1 METFRIASMAEAYQM
16 RITPHNCGGPVLTAA
31 CVQLDACLNNF
42 LMQEIFPYRPEIH
55 YNIVEDPLE
64 YQIENGKLDIPDLP
78 GLGVLLNHKVVD
90 PFLVREISG

>member
-1 METFRIASMAEAYQM
+1 M
-16 RITPHNCGGPVLTAA
+16 
-31 CVQLDACLNNF
+31 
-42 LMQEIFPYRPEIH
+42 
-55 YNIVEDPLE
+55 EDPLE